1 LANILVADDDPAV
14 QTTIRLVLERAGHR
28 VSVAGDGSKALALFE
43 ADRFD
48 LLLLD
53 LFMPGM
59 DGLEAMRHIQ
69 SRRPA
74 IPIIVI
80 SGRSA
85 APDGHGE
92 PNFLRMATRLGAV
105 TSLRK
110 PFRPAALLEAVDAC
124 LRAGGTGNSD
134 VGAGSQ

>member
-1 LANILVADDDPAV
+1 MANILVADDDPAV

-28 VSVAGDGSKALALFE
+28 VSIAGDGSKALALFE
-43 ADRFD
+43 ADQFD

-59 DGLEAMRHIQ
+59 DGLEAMRHIR
-69 SRRPA
+69 SRQPA

-110 PFRPAALLEAVDAC
+110 PFRPAELLAAVESC
-124 LRAGGTGNSD
+124 LGAGTPGDSD
-134 VGAGSQ
+134 VGAGGQ

>member
-1 LANILVADDDPAV
+1 PKTGVADHAPAV

-28 VSVAGDGSKALALFE
+28 VTIAGDGRQALTLFE
-43 ADRFD
+43 ADQFE

-59 DGLEAMRHIQ
+59 DGLEAMRHIR

-74 IPIIVI
+74 IPVIVI

-85 APDGHGE
+85 APDGQGE
-92 PNFLRMATRLGAV
+92 PNFLRMATQLGAV
-105 TSLRK
+105 ASLRK
-110 PFRPAALLEAVDAC
+110 PFRPAVLLEAVDAC
-124 LRAGGTGNSD
+124 LRDGGTENPD
-134 VGAGSQ
+134 VGARGQ